1 VAKLEPNGGGARIKE
16 KIYLSYRKIP
26 QTIFIMMMPAKY
38 IDFNSSI
45 PSMMQHA

>member
-1 VAKLEPNGGGARIKE
+1 MEGGARIKE

-26 QTIFIMMMPAKY
+26 QTIFIMMMSAKY
-38 IDFNSSI
+38 INDFNSSI